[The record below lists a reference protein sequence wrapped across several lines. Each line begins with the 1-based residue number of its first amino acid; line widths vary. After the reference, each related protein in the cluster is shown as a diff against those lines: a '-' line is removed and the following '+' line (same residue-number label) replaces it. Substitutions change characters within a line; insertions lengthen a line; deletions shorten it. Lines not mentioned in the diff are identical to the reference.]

1 MTVKELTDV
10 LSSIELVRITKER
23 GNKYERSKD
32 DLYIG
37 WLGELKASPEHISPE
52 TWNAEVKH
60 FAAVQDIKH
69 KKWQELGLIQPLEP
83 GKYPQYSFSDL
94 TMSTYYTIYI

>member
-10 LSSIELVRITKER
+10 LSNIERVRITKGR
-23 GNKYERSKD
+23 GNKYERSKA

-37 WLGELKASPEHISPE
+37 WLGELKANPK
-52 TWNAEVKH
+52 TWKAEVKH
-60 FAAVQDIKH
+60 FAAEPDIKH
-69 KKWQELGLIQPLEP
+69 KNWRELGLMQPLEP

-94 TMSTYYTIYI
+94 TMSIYYTIYI

>member
-10 LSSIELVRITKER
+10 LSSIELVRITKGR
-23 GNKYERSKD
+23 GSKYERSKD

-69 KKWQELGLIQPLEP
+69 KKWRELGLMQPLEP

-94 TMSTYYTIYI
+94 TISTYYTIYI